1 MFSPKRFFK
10 GPLNRM
16 VKEALAYINALLIEE
31 IVVKKRGKPEAE
43 RFFNYPYEALEEALV
58 NAVYHRSYEIREP
71 IEVRILPDCVTI
83 ASYPG
88 PDGSVNLDD
97 LQTGSST
104 TRRYRNRRIGEFLK
118 ELNLTE
124 GRGTGIPMILRA
136 IRKNGS
142 PLPIFETNEDRMY
155 FVARFPI
162 HPGAMSRIVKEEST
176 GPEKPGTTT
185 QSKSQHQS
193 NKQPLNARICAYPTQ
208 TADAS
213 ISDISQYLGQKRVSG
228 QLKVTLKDLMTH
240 AIIEYTMPDKPQSR
254 LQRYRLTEKGHKWL
268 DDQR

>member
-1 MFSPKRFFK
+1 MII
-10 GPLNRM
+10 
-16 VKEALAYINALLIEE
+16 AILIEE

-71 IEVRILPDCVTI
+71 VEVRILPDCVTI

-88 PDGSVNLDD
+88 PDGSVNLED

-124 GRGTGIPMILRA
+124 GRGTGIPKILRA

-142 PLPIFETNEDRMY
+142 PLPVFETNEERIY

-162 HPGAMSRIVKEEST
+162 HPKAMQRITKEDRAEIERT
-176 GPEKPGTTT
+176 ETKPQY
-185 QSKSQHQS
+185 QSQYQSQYES
-193 NKQPLNARICAYPTQ
+193 NKQPLSSRICLYLTQ
-208 TADAS
+208 TTDAS
-213 ISDISQYLGQKRVSG
+213 ISEISEYLGQKRVSG
-228 QLKVTLKDLMTH
+228 QLKVTLKDLMTQ
-240 AIIEYTMPDKPQSR
+240 AFIEYTMPDKPQSR
-254 LQRYRLTEKGHKWL
+254 LQRYRLKEKGRKWL
-268 DDQR
+268 DGQV